1 MFVNNNFTGGEIDR
15 VITQIGDVARGAG
28 KQVQILPDEDALRIA
43 CRSSLRG
50 STNCLAGIVFH
61 SSPSEGPDGA
71 GWNYTM
77 RADGSLGAAIVVTKQ
92 DNDPETYVLPLQHA
106 VDYAIAGVNRT
117 NDESA
122 LPEVDEY
129 PYTSQTQEQRNTSIR
144 IRYMGALINILGV
157 AFFIGI
163 CGILYQQVGL
173 QAAEREIGMSQLL
186 EAMMPNSQRW
196 QPQAVRLLSYHFAF
210 TLLYLPGWIIMAI
223 ILQIGVFAR
232 TNIGIV
238 LVLHILTGLSLAS
251 FSLFVAAFF
260 KRAQLSGIT
269 AILTSLVLGV
279 IAQVYAEA
287 SNGAVIF
294 CSLVFPSMNYT
305 YFIVLMARWEAQD
318 MGTNLVRRAPEN
330 PWSLV
335 GIVFWIFLIL
345 QILIYPVLGALV
357 ERALWGTSGGRR
369 LLPNESTTA
378 LELDGF
384 SKHYYPT
391 WLSQKLLPVFGRK
404 KKETVIA
411 ADNLNLKILP
421 GQLTVLLGANG
432 CGKSTTLDAIA
443 GLSKP
448 THRTISLN
456 FGHGLGLTPQ
466 KNVHWPL
473 LTVYEHVLI
482 FNRLKSVGPLASKQE
497 KLDLIRD
504 CDLDRK
510 VGAKAGSLSGGQ
522 MRKLQLSMMF
532 TGDSRLCLIDECTS
546 GIDPL
551 ARQKIQ
557 EIILAERSRANRTM
571 LFTSHY
577 LDEAEIADRVVIMSK
592 GKIRMDG
599 SVPEIKQSGMY
610 RIHLFHTP
618 SISTAP
624 RFEGVEFKEMYDQT
638 IYTVPSAKAA
648 TDLISKIEEHGEF
661 QEYQVSGPTIEDAF
675 LKVAEEM
682 VPSARA
688 ISTPENSADES
699 AEPAEK
705 MSEQDSTEE
714 LKLQDGALIGPF
726 RQGLVLF
733 MKRLLVFRRNVLPN
747 LVAFLI
753 PPIAAGLVSLFI
765 THYPG
770 AGCTPTDQVS
780 QSDIASLGT
789 QLNHEQIVVGPSSK
803 LGLGSLQLV
812 ASTFNISDLGGIGGG
827 SGNSSGS
834 AGGANLTQFLNMT
847 KLVNTLDEF
856 NSYISQNYQNVTPG
870 GAFLGDRMTL
880 AYKANSVIALP
891 FLVQN
896 IADTLVTNMSI
907 SAQYQA
913 FDIPWQA
920 DAGNTLQFI
929 VYLGL
934 CLSVA
939 PAFFTL
945 YPTLER
951 LRNVRSLHYSNGVR
965 SLPLWLAYIGFDF
978 IFVLVAS
985 ALVTIIFRA
994 VSHIFYG
1001 LGQLFVVLVLY
1012 GLTSTLLAYVV
1023 SLFANSQL
1031 AAFAV
1036 VAAYGGVTFLLYM
1049 IAYLS
1054 TLTYAPVNDIDRL
1067 LLVVHYTLAIV
1078 FPSASMTR
1086 ALFVALNEFSV
1097 NCRGP
1102 SLYVSSPAD
1111 FTAYGAPITY
1121 LIIQSLL
1128 LFAFLVWWD
1137 SGSRWGVFRRKKTR
1151 DEDDEDVGSMEPEVA
1166 DEVSRVRNST
1176 TDGLRV
1182 LNLSKRYGKNLAVDD
1197 VSFGVKRGE
1206 VFALLGPNGAGKSTT
1221 VSMIRGNIQ
1230 PSNSR
1235 GDIFIENI
1243 SMRKRGTTARQH
1255 LSVVPQF
1262 DAMDSLTV
1270 LEHLRFYARVR
1281 GVSRVEENVKEIVQA
1296 VGLDAF
1302 QTRMGNS
1309 LSGGNKR
1316 KLSLGIAL
1324 MGNPGVMLCDEPSA
1338 GLDVAA
1344 KRIMWRTL
1352 EAVIPG
1358 RSCLLVTHS
1367 MEEVDRLCQRVG
1379 IMARRML
1386 ALGTSEHLR
1395 KKHGDRYHVHV
1406 LLGSAP
1412 YTTAEE
1418 AEKAVEWVRE
1428 TFEGAQIETPFHGQ
1442 LRFSVPASADRGG
1455 VVATAED
1462 DEDSINKDK
1471 MANER
1476 EVVPGAGNG
1485 KSGIAALFLTLE
1497 SSKKQVGFEY
1507 YSVSRTTLD
1516 QVFLSIVGKH
1526 KVEEE
1531 NYGAVGGAVGE
1542 RTEIGKK
1549 GKWGRWIAAIFCF

>member
-1 MFVNNNFTGGEIDR
+1 MFVNNNFSGGDIDR

-28 KQVQILPDEDALRIA
+28 RQVQILQQEDELLTV
-43 CRSSLRG
+43 CRSSLQG
-50 STNCLAGIVFH
+50 ASNCLAAVVFH
-61 SSPSEGPDGA
+61 SSPSEGPEGA
-71 GWNYTM
+71 GWNYTL
-77 RADGSLGAAIVVTKQ
+77 RADGFLGSKIVVNRQ
-92 DNDPETYVLPLQHA
+92 DNDPELFILPIQHA
-106 VDYAIAGVNRT
+106 VDYAIAGLNKT
-117 NDESA
+117 IDAAN
-122 LPEVDEY
+122 LPAVDEY
-129 PYTSQTQEQRNTSIR
+129 PYTSLTQDQRNTNIR

-163 CGILYQQVGL
+163 CGILYQQVGQ

-186 EAMMPNSQRW
+186 EAMMPNRQRW
-196 QPQAVRLLSYHFAF
+196 QPQAIRLLSYHMAYS
-210 TLLYLPGWIIMAI
+210 LLYVPGWIIMAI
-223 ILQIGVFAR
+223 ILQVGVFAR
-232 TNIGIV
+232 TSIGIV
-238 LVLHILTGLSLAS
+238 LVMHILTGLSLAS
-251 FSLFVAAFF
+251 FALFVAAFF

-269 AILTSLVLGV
+269 AILVSLVLGI
-279 IAQVYAEA
+279 IAQVKATS
-287 SNGAVIF
+287 SNGAVAI
-294 CSLVFPSMNYT
+294 CSLLFPSMNYT
-305 YFIVLMARWEAQD
+305 YFIILMARWEAQD
-318 MGTNLVRRAPEN
+318 LGTNLVKSAPEN
-330 PWSLV
+330 PWSLA
-335 GIVFWIFLIL
+335 GIVFWIFLII
-345 QILIYPVLGALV
+345 QIFAYPILGAIV
-357 ERALWGTSGGRR
+357 ERVLWGTSGGRR
-369 LLPNESTTA
+369 LLPDQSGTA
-378 LELDGF
+378 LELEGF

-391 WLSQKLLPVFGRK
+391 WLSQKLLPAFGK
-404 KKETVIA
+404 AKKETVIA
-411 ADNLNLKILP
+411 ASDLNLKILP

-448 THRTISLN
+448 THGTISLN

-473 LTVYEHVLI
+473 LTVYEHILI
-482 FNRLKSVGPLASKQE
+482 FNRLKSVGPAASKQE
-497 KLDLIRD
+497 KIKLIRD

-510 VGAKAGSLSGGQ
+510 INAKAGSLSGGQ

-618 SISTAP
+618 SITTAP
-624 RFEGVEFKEMYDQT
+624 RFDGVEVREMYDQT
-638 IYTVPSAKAA
+638 VYTVPSAKAA
-648 TDLISKIEEHGEF
+648 TELISKIEDQGDF
-661 QEYQVSGPTIEDAF
+661 KEYQVSGPTIEDAF
-675 LKVAEEM
+675 MKVAEEM
-682 VPSARA
+682 VPSVQTVSKPES
-688 ISTPENSADES
+688 STGDSSES
-699 AEPAEK
+699 AEK
-705 MSEQDSTEE
+705 LSEPDSTKE
-714 LKLQDGALIGPF
+714 LKLEDGAPIGPF

-733 MKRLLVFRRNVLPN
+733 MKRFRVFRRNVLPN

-765 THYPG
+765 INYPG
-770 AGCTPTDQVS
+770 AGCTPTEQVS
-780 QSDIASLGT
+780 QSDIEDLTT
-789 QLNHEQIVVGPSSK
+789 QLQNDLDVVIGPASK
-803 LGLGSLQLV
+803 LGTSALQLV
-812 ASTFNISDLGGIGGG
+812 ASSLDFGG
-827 SGNSSGS
+827 SVGSGSNGSGS
-834 AGGANLTQFLNMT
+834 AGSANITGFLKSLHM
-847 KLVNTLDEF
+847 VDTLDAF

-870 GAFLGDRMTL
+870 GAFFGERTTL
-880 AYKANSVIALP
+880 AYQGNGVIALP
-891 FLVQN
+891 FFVQN
-896 IADTLVTNMSI
+896 IADVISTNISI
-907 SAQYQA
+907 SAQYQP
-913 FDIPWQA
+913 FDVPWQA
-920 DAGNTLQFI
+920 DAGQTLQFI

-939 PAFFTL
+939 PAFFAL

-965 SLPLWLAYIGFDF
+965 SLPLWLSYTGFDF
-978 IFVLVAS
+978 IFVLIAS
-985 ALVTIIFRA
+985 VLVIIIFRA
-994 VSHIFYG
+994 VTHIFFG

-1012 GLTSTLLAYVV
+1012 GLSSILLAYVV
-1023 SLFANSQL
+1023 SLFAKSQL

-1036 VAAYGGVTFLLYM
+1036 TAAYQDVTFLLYM

-1054 TLTYAPVNDIDRL
+1054 TFTYAPINSIDRYL
-1067 LLVVHYTLAIV
+1067 LIVHYTLAVI
-1078 FPSASMTR
+1078 FPSASLIR
-1086 ALFVALNEFSV
+1086 SLFVALNELSI

-1102 SLYVSSPAD
+1102 SQYVSSPAD
-1111 FTAYGAPITY
+1111 ITAYGGPIMY

-1137 SGSRWGVFRRKKTR
+1137 SGSRWGIFRRQTLH
-1151 DEDDEDVGSMEPEVA
+1151 DEDDEVIASMEPEVA
-1166 DEVSRVRNST
+1166 EEVGRVRSST
-1176 TDGLRV
+1176 TDGLRI
-1182 LNLSKRYGKNLAVDD
+1182 LHLSKRYGKNLAVDD
-1197 VSFGVKRGE
+1197 VTFGVKRGE

-1243 SMRKRGTTARQH
+1243 SMRKKGSTARQH

-1270 LEHLRFYARVR
+1270 LEHLRFYAQVR
-1281 GVSRVEENVKEIVQA
+1281 GVQRVEENVREVVHA
-1296 VGLDAF
+1296 VGLEAF

-1352 EAVIPG
+1352 EAVVPG

-1395 KKHGDRYHVHV
+1395 RKHGDRYHVHI

-1412 YTTAEE
+1412 YTTTEE
-1418 AEKAVEWVRE
+1418 AKAAVRWVEG
-1428 TFEGAQIETPFHGQ
+1428 TFQGAQIETPFHGQ
-1442 LRFSVPASADRGG
+1442 LRFSVPASTTGDIA
-1455 VVATAED
+1455 AKAAEED
-1462 DEDSINKDK
+1462 DEDSILVEGKGATFGSSN
-1471 MANER
+1471 
-1476 EVVPGAGNG
+1476 VVVGGG
-1485 KSGIAALFLTLE
+1485 KSGIAALFLALE
-1497 SSKKQVGFEY
+1497 SSKKEVGFEY

-1531 NYGAVGGAVGE
+1531 NYETGAGG
-1542 RTEIGKK
+1542 RTTRGPGK
-1549 GKWGRWIAAIFCF
+1549 GKWGSRVMTMLRR

>member
-1 MFVNNNFTGGEIDR
+1 MTGGDIDR
-15 VITQIGDVARGAG
+15 VIDQIGDVARGAG
-28 KQVQILPDEDALRIA
+28 KQVQILPNEDDLLTV

-50 STNCLAGIVFH
+50 ASNCLAGIVFH

-77 RADGSLGAAIVVTKQ
+77 RADGALGSKIVVNRQ
-92 DNDPETYVLPLQHA
+92 DNDPELYVLPLQHA
-106 VDYAIAGVNRT
+106 VDFAIAGINQTV
-117 NDESA
+117 DHAA
-122 LPEVDEY
+122 LPDVDEY
-129 PYTSQTQEQRNTSIR
+129 PYTSATQEQRNTNIR

-186 EAMMPNSQRW
+186 EAMMPNTQRW
-196 QPQAVRLLSYHFAF
+196 QPQAVRLLSYHVSF
-210 TLLYLPGWIIMAI
+210 TMLYAPGWIIMAV

-232 TNIGIV
+232 TSIGIV
-238 LVLHILTGLSLAS
+238 LILHLLTGLSLAS
-251 FSLFVAAFF
+251 FGLFIAAFF

-269 AILTSLVLGV
+269 AVLLSLVLGI
-279 IAQVYAEA
+279 IAQVADA
-287 SNGAVIF
+287 SNGAVII
-294 CSLVFPSMNYT
+294 CSLLFPSMNYT
-305 YFIVLMARWEAQD
+305 YFIILMARWEAQD
-318 MGTNLVRRAPEN
+318 MGTNLVKSAPGN

-335 GIVFWIFLIL
+335 GIVFWIFLII
-345 QILIYPVLGALV
+345 QIFAFPVLGALV

-369 LLPNESTTA
+369 LLPNDANTA

-384 SKHYYPT
+384 SKHYYPN
-391 WLSQKLLPVFGRK
+391 WIVQKLLTPFGKAR
-404 KKETVIA
+404 KETVIA
-411 ADNLNLKILP
+411 ADDLNLKILP

-448 THRTISLN
+448 THGTISLN

-473 LTVYEHVLI
+473 LTVYEHILI
-482 FNRLKSVGPLASKQE
+482 FNRLKSIGPLASKQE
-497 KLDLIRD
+497 KVNLIRD

-510 VGAKAGSLSGGQ
+510 ISAKAGSLSGGQ

-618 SISTAP
+618 SLTTAP
-624 RFEGVEFKEMYDQT
+624 RFAGVEFKEMYDQT
-638 IYTVPSAKAA
+638 VYTVPSAKAA
-648 TDLISKIEEHGEF
+648 TDLIAKIEEQGEF
-661 QEYQVSGPTIEDAF
+661 KEYQVSGPTIEDAF
-675 LKVAEEM
+675 MKVAEEM
-682 VPSARA
+682 VPSVQTV
-688 ISTPENSADES
+688 SLPESPTEDGAES
-699 AEPAEK
+699 AEK
-705 MSEQDSTEE
+705 LSEESSTKE
-714 LKLQDGALIGPF
+714 LRLQDGAPIGPF

-733 MKRLLVFRRNVLPN
+733 LKRLLVFRRNVLPN

-753 PPIAAGLVSLFI
+753 PPIAAGLVCLFI
-765 THYPG
+765 FDYPG

-780 QSDIASLGT
+780 QSDIASLNS
-789 QLNHEQIVVGPSSK
+789 QFQNNLDIVVGPSSK
-803 LGLGSLQLV
+803 FGLSSLQLV
-812 ASTFNISDLGGIGGG
+812 ASSLDFGG
-827 SGNSSGS
+827 SGGGGGNGSGTV
-834 AGGANLTQFLNMT
+834 GGQNLTGLRDST
-847 KLVNTLDEF
+847 HLVETLDEF
-856 NSYISQNYQNVTPG
+856 NSYISQHYQNVTPG

-880 AYKANSVIALP
+880 AYKGNSVMALP

-896 IADTLVTNMSI
+896 IADTLVTNLSI
-907 SAQYQA
+907 AAQYQT

-920 DAGNTLQFI
+920 DAGKTLQFI

-934 CLSVA
+934 CLCVA
-939 PAFFTL
+939 PAFFAL

-965 SLPLWLAYIGFDF
+965 SLPLWLAYTGFDF
-978 IFVLVAS
+978 IFVLITS
-985 ALVTIIFRA
+985 ALVIIIFRA
-994 VSHIFYG
+994 VTDIFYG
-1001 LGQLFVVLVLY
+1001 LGQLFVVLALY
-1012 GLTSTLLAYVV
+1012 GLTSILLSYVV
-1023 SLFANSQL
+1023 SLFAKSQL

-1036 VAAYGGVTFLLYM
+1036 AAAYQDVSFLLYM

-1054 TLTYAPVNDIDRL
+1054 TFTYAPINDIDRL
-1067 LLVVHYTLAIV
+1067 LLVVHYTLAII
-1078 FPSASMTR
+1078 FPSASLIR
-1086 ALFVALNEFSV
+1086 SLFVSLNEFSI

-1111 FTAYGAPITY
+1111 IDAYGGPILY

-1137 SGSRWGVFRRKKTR
+1137 SGSKWGIFRRKKAR
-1151 DEDDEDVGSMEPEVA
+1151 DEDSEDVASMEPEVA
-1166 DEVSRVRNST
+1166 DEVTRVRNST
-1176 TDGLRV
+1176 TDGLRI
-1182 LNLSKRYGKNLAVDD
+1182 LHLSKRYGKNLAVDD
-1197 VSFGVKRGE
+1197 ITFGVKRGE

-1235 GDIFIENI
+1235 GDVFIENI
-1243 SMRKRGTTARQH
+1243 SMRKKGSTARQH

-1270 LEHLRFYARVR
+1270 LEHLRFYAKVR
-1281 GVSRVEENVKEIVQA
+1281 GVSRVDDNVEQVVRA
-1296 VGLDAF
+1296 VGLTAF
-1302 QTRMGNS
+1302 QSRMAHS

-1352 EAVIPG
+1352 EAVVPG

-1367 MEEVDRLCQRVG
+1367 MEEVDRLCARVG

-1386 ALGTSEHLR
+1386 ALGSSEELR
-1395 KKHGDRYHVHV
+1395 RRHGDRYHVHV
-1406 LLGSAP
+1406 LMKSAP
-1412 YTTAEE
+1412 YTSKEE
-1418 AEKAVEWVRE
+1418 AEGVVRWVEA
-1428 TFEGAQIETPFHGQ
+1428 TFEGAVVERPFHGQ
-1442 LRFSVPASADRGG
+1442 VRFSVPVEGDLSSKAVA
-1455 VVATAED
+1455 VVAA
-1462 DEDSINKDK
+1462 DEDSIEAEEKGI
-1471 MANER
+1471 
-1476 EVVPGAGNG
+1476 VTSSGGAS
-1485 KSGIAALFLTLE
+1485 KSSIASLFMTLE
-1497 SSKKQVGFEY
+1497 SSKKEVGFEY

-1531 NYGAVGGAVGE
+1531 NYATATGASPGQRTAVGE
-1542 RTEIGKK
+1542 K
-1549 GKWGRWIAAIFCF
+1549 GKWGARLLAVFGM